1 MGWLKG
7 AVIGMAVLIAIGMG
21 LLVYGV
27 VTKTG
32 PKKPA
37 DAAGT
42 EPRPPA
48 PHPPK
53 AFGTAHVAVPDGCRV
68 EELAPDGDRLYLL
81 IGPSDTPACDMTIVV
96 DPVTGRT
103 LGTLR
108 FRP

>member
-37 DAAGT
+37 LAGS
-42 EPRPPA
+42 A
-48 PHPPK
+48 PQK
-53 AFGTAHVAVPDGCRV
+53 AFGTVTVPLPDGCRV
-68 EELAPDGDRLYLL
+68 EEIVPDGERVYLL
-81 IGPSDTPACDMTIVV
+81 VGPAGTPACDMTIVV
-96 DPVTGRT
+96 DASTGRT

>member
-7 AVIGMAVLIAIGMG
+7 AVIGMAVLIVIGMG

-32 PKKPA
+32 PKSTGSESQP
-37 DAAGT
+37 T
-42 EPRPPA
+42 SSRQ
-48 PHPPK
+48 PK
-53 AFGTAHVAVPDGCRV
+53 AFGTVTVPLPDGCRV
-68 EELAPDGDRLYLL
+68 EEIVPDGERVYLP
-81 IGPSDTPACDMTIVV
+81 IGPADTPACDMTIVV
-96 DPVTGRT
+96 DASTGRT

>member
-32 PKKPA
+32 PKS
-37 DAAGT
+37 AGS
-42 EPRPPA
+42 EPQPTSSRQ
-48 PHPPK
+48 PK
-53 AFGTAHVAVPDGCRV
+53 AFGTVTVPLPDGCQV
-68 EELAPDGDRLYLL
+68 QELAPDGERVYLL
-81 IGPSDTPACDMTIVV
+81 IGPVETPACDMTIVV
-96 DPVTGRT
+96 DASTGRT

>member
-32 PKKPA
+32 PTKPA
-37 DAAGT
+37 DTGSI
-42 EPRPPA
+42 PRPPSPA
-48 PHPPK
+48 PPK
-53 AFGTAHVAVPDGCRV
+53 AFGTVKVDIPDGCRV
-68 EELAPDGDRLYLL
+68 EEIVPDGERVYLL
-81 IGPSDTPACDMTIVV
+81 VGPADTPPCDAAIVV
-96 DPVTGRT
+96 DPATGRT

>member
-32 PKKPA
+32 PKSAGSEPQPA
-37 DAAGT
+37 SS
-42 EPRPPA
+42 RQ
-48 PHPPK
+48 PK
-53 AFGTAHVAVPDGCRV
+53 AFGTVTVPLPEGCRV
-68 EELAPDGDRLYLL
+68 EEIVPDGERVYLL
-81 IGPSDTPACDMTIVV
+81 VGPADTPSCDTAIVV
-96 DPVTGRT
+96 DPSTGQT

>member
-37 DAAGT
+37 DAGT
-42 EPRPPA
+42 EPRPPVS
-48 PHPPK
+48 HPPK
-53 AFGTAHVAVPDGCRV
+53 AFGTAHVAVPVDFRV
-68 EELAPDGDRLYLL
+68 EELAPDGERLYLL

-96 DPVTGRT
+96 DPATGRT